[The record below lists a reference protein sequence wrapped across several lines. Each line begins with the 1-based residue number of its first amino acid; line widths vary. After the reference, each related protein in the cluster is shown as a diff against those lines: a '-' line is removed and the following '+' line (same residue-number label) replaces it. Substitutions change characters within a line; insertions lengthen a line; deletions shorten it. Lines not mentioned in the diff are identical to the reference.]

1 MSDAIALLR
10 ELLCIDTTNPPGRE
24 GPAAELLESHL
35 KKAGLACNIL
45 SGPEGRPNLVARLPG
60 PPERPALVLLS
71 HTDVVGIERE
81 KWSQDPFGGD
91 IEDGAIWGRGALDMK
106 GIAVMHAIAAIALAT
121 SSAAPNREV
130 IVVAVADEEAGG
142 EEGAAWLAREHPE
155 AFGFGEGRPPPEVLG
170 EGAFGLSNVIDRPVM
185 PVAFGEKTAVWMDL
199 IASGDPGHGALPPA
213 HQAPEQLARAI
224 TAVSGFRRPRVHP
237 VMAEQMRAL
246 APHAGGLRG
255 RLMHALGGPAGRHI
269 VRAMH
274 AAFVRSGAVGTLL
287 ADSVTPTQL
296 EAGYKNN
303 VVPGSAKASFDCRL
317 LPDTDPKEFA
327 SDLQKRVGPYD
338 VKVEVRKSHGGP
350 VSERTDLFD
359 AIARA
364 CASMRER
371 PLVVPTLSPGFTDI
385 RHLRRL
391 GATGYGWAPVVLSPE
406 LLSTIHGHDERI
418 PVDAFEQSVGVMTEL
433 VRDVCS

>member
-1 MSDAIALLR
+1 MSKAVSLLR

-24 GPAAELLESHL
+24 SPAAELLEAYL
-35 KKAGLACNIL
+35 GKAELECKIL
-45 SGPEGRPNLVARLPG
+45 SSPEGRPNLVARLPG
-60 PPERPALVLLS
+60 PTDRPALVLLS
-71 HTDVVGIERE
+71 HTDVVGVEQER
-81 KWSQDPFGGD
+81 WTHDPFGGD
-91 IEDGAIWGRGALDMK
+91 IEDGSIWGRGALDMK
-106 GIAVMHAIAAIALAT
+106 GIGVMHAIAAASLAASGGT
-121 SSAAPNREV
+121 PTREV

-142 EEGAAWLAREHPE
+142 EQGAAWLAREHAAE
-155 AFGFGEGRPPPEVLG
+155 LGFADDRPAPEVLG

-237 VMAEQMRAL
+237 VMAEQMRML

-255 RLMHALGGPAGRHI
+255 RLMGALGGPVGKHL

-287 ADSVTPTQL
+287 ADSVTATQL
-296 EAGYKNN
+296 AAGYKNN
-303 VVPGSAKASFDCRL
+303 VVPGSARASFDCRL
-317 LPDTDPKEFA
+317 LPDTDAAEFS
-327 SDLQKRVGPYD
+327 SDIQRRVDPFD

-350 VSERTDLFD
+350 VSEHTDLFD

-364 CASMRER
+364 CARMPER

-385 RHLRRL
+385 RHLRKM
-391 GATGYGWAPVVLSPE
+391 GAVGYGWAPLVLSPE
-406 LLSTIHGHDERI
+406 LLSSIHGHDERV
-418 PVDAFEQSVGVMTEL
+418 PVDDFEQAVSVMTEL
-433 VRDVCS
+433 VRDVAS

>member
-1 MSDAIALLR
+1 MSDAVALLR
-10 ELLCIDTTNPPGRE
+10 ELLRIDSTNPPGGE
-24 GPAAELLESHL
+24 APVAELLEAHL
-35 KKAGLACNIL
+35 AKAGLTCDIL
-45 SGPEGRPNLVARLPG
+45 GSPDGRPNLVARMPG
-60 PPERPALVLLS
+60 PTDRPALVLLS
-71 HTDVVGIERE
+71 HTDVVGVEDE
-81 KWSQDPFGGD
+81 MWSRDPFGGD
-91 IEDGAIWGRGALDMK
+91 VDEGAIWGRGALDMK
-106 GIAVMHAIAAIALAT
+106 GIAVMHAIAAIELADSGAT
-121 SSAAPNREV
+121 PTREV
-130 IVVAVADEEAGG
+130 IVAAVADEEAGG
-142 EEGAAWLAREHPE
+142 EQGAAWLARERPE
-155 AFGFGEGRPPPEVLG
+155 VFGFGDERPPPEVLG

-199 IASGDPGHGALPPA
+199 IASGDPGHGALPPE

-246 APHAGGLRG
+246 APHAGVVRG
-255 RLMHALGGPAGRHI
+255 RLMHALGGRAGKHI

-274 AAFVRSGAVGTLL
+274 GAFVRSGAVGTLL

-296 EAGYKNN
+296 SAGYKNN
-303 VVPGSAKASFDCRL
+303 VVPGSATASFDCRL
-317 LPDTDPKEFA
+317 LPDTDPSEFA
-327 SDLQKRVGPYD
+327 SDLQRRVSPFD

-364 CASMRER
+364 CATMRER

-385 RHLRRL
+385 RNLRRL
-391 GATGYGWAPVVLSPE
+391 GATGYGFAPVVLSPE

-418 PVDAFEQSVGVMTEL
+418 PIDGFEQSVRVMTDL
-433 VRDVCS
+433 VRDVS